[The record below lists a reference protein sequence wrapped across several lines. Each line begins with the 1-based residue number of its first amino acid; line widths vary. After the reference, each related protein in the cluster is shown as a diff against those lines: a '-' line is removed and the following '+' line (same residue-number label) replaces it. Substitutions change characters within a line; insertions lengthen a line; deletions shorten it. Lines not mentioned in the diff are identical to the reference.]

1 MTRINVFKNPTAM
14 VRFFIIFGGLFL
26 ISGIFFLI
34 KALNNGFNTNF
45 QDGDWNSV
53 LFTCLGIIFIIKGVD
68 DLFFRRYYIEWDD
81 NELRLFLPD
90 TKNLETISLSD
101 IGHINIKL
109 FKIELRLRD
118 KTRLI
123 NLSNLRYKDL
133 RKIKEKFE
141 ELEKS
146 KE

>member
-1 MTRINVFKNPTAM
+1 M
-14 VRFFIIFGGLFL
+14 VRFFIIFGGLFI
-26 ISGIFFLI
+26 ISGIFLLTKVF
-34 KALNNGFNTNF
+34 NNGFNTNF
-45 QDGDWNSV
+45 QNGDWNSII
-53 LFTCLGIIFIIKGVD
+53 FTCLGIIFLIKGGE
-68 DLFFRRYYIEWDD
+68 DLLVRKYYIEWDD
-81 NELRLFLPD
+81 KEIRLFLPD